1 MAEQVSFN
9 INAELYENQFGELA
23 IRFPGEKVFR
33 EVGTQPES
41 SFRTEAVE
49 MLKSG
54 DRPPEWREM
63 PPHELLY
70 GHNWHCI
77 SRLGFIEGDMEKPA
91 LELEVEPERIGA
103 QGKSYLREILD

>member
-33 EVGTQPES
+33 EVGRRREA
-41 SFRTEAVE
+41 SFRNDAVR
-49 MLKSG
+49 MLKTG
-54 DRPPEWREM
+54 EHPTEWREM

-77 SRLGFIEGDMEKPA
+77 SRMGFIEGDMERPA
-91 LELEVEPERIGA
+91 LELDADPGKIGA
-103 QGKSYLREILD
+103 QAKSYLREILH

>member
-1 MAEQVSFN
+1 MAERVSFN

-33 EVGTQPES
+33 EIGSGKKS
-41 SFRTEAVE
+41 SFRDDAVQ
-49 MLKSG
+49 MLKTG
-54 DRPPEWREM
+54 EHPKEWREM

-77 SRLGFIEGDMEKPA
+77 SRLGFIEGDMGKPA
-91 LELEVEPERIGA
+91 LELEVDEDKIGA
-103 QGKSYLREILD
+103 QGKSYLKEILH